1 MAGRLATWLAAG
13 LFGICL
19 AMIAFA
25 LASVL
30 MPTTPEL
37 PNRPNIV
44 SFVASMS
51 VFIALP
57 TVGVILAI
65 RRPNNPIGWL
75 FLICATGFILGPFS
89 TEYVGR
95 VVIVGMDLP
104 GAVLIDWLG
113 AWTAF
118 MSIAVALVWIPL
130 LYPNGRLA
138 GPRWRLVAWA
148 AGLLMVV
155 GTVGTIAVQGGDGYP
170 GLLPNPIV
178 VGPPMSDLAKL
189 ISAAYLPAMM
199 VVGLLSW
206 ASLAVRF
213 RRSRD
218 VERQQLKWFLFAGSY
233 LVVAAMFAA
242 ITQADLAWYATM
254 FGVASLP
261 IAAGVAILRYRLYE
275 IDRLVSRSIAY
286 ALVTGGLVAVYL
298 VVNLGLTNVFSSLTR
313 SEPVIVAASTLV
325 VAALFTPAR
334 RRVQGVVDR
343 RFDRARYDGE
353 HTAAAFS
360 HRLRGDVDLA
370 SVTADLDATIKT
382 AVAPK
387 SVSLWLRAGE

>member
-148 AGLLMVV
+148 AG
-155 GTVGTIAVQGGDGYP
+155 
-170 GLLPNPIV
+170 
-178 VGPPMSDLAKL
+178 
-189 ISAAYLPAMM
+189 
-199 VVGLLSW
+199 
-206 ASLAVRF
+206 
-213 RRSRD
+213 
-218 VERQQLKWFLFAGSY
+218 
-233 LVVAAMFAA
+233 
-242 ITQADLAWYATM
+242 
-254 FGVASLP
+254 
-261 IAAGVAILRYRLYE
+261 
-275 IDRLVSRSIAY
+275 
-286 ALVTGGLVAVYL
+286 
-298 VVNLGLTNVFSSLTR
+298 
-313 SEPVIVAASTLV
+313 
-325 VAALFTPAR
+325 
-334 RRVQGVVDR
+334 
-343 RFDRARYDGE
+343 
-353 HTAAAFS
+353 
-360 HRLRGDVDLA
+360 
-370 SVTADLDATIKT
+370 
-382 AVAPK
+382 
-387 SVSLWLRAGE
+387 